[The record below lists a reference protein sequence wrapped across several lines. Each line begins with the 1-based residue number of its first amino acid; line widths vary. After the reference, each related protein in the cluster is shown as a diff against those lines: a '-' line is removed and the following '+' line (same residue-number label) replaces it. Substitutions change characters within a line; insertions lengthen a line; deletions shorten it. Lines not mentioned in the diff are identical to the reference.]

1 MPARKFPNEKW
12 GFKWDF
18 FIEAFPGIFQHAMFD
33 CNPNELL
40 SKVLAFG
47 SETL

>member
-1 MPARKFPNEKW
+1 MPARKFPNSMGIQMGKSSNQT
-12 GFKWDF
+12 
-18 FIEAFPGIFQHAMFD
+18 GIFQHAMFD

-47 SETL
+47 SKTL